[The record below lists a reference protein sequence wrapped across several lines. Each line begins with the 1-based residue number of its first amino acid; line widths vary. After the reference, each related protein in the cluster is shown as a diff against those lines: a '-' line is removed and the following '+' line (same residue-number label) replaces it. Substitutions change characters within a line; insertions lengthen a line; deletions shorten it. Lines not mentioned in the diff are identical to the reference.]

1 MTFHS
6 KDIALSAIKVGRASL
21 FLGRHRTAL
30 RRLERLLFN
39 GRRHPWCSRPDHRN
53 GDTES
58 TLPLRRRRRAAILR
72 REKTL
77 VGPCLM
83 PATSVRRLESRV
95 SACVSPVEWAL
106 KPTRHRRLDLQ
117 MGAEGNPTH
126 MRLDL
131 QMGATTAPGRDAR
144 EDALRRIWIIAT
156 VRAPEACLKPL
167 TWVDFSPRE
176 TEAVTWTT

>member
-58 TLPLRRRRRAAILR
+58 ALPLRRRRRAAILR
-72 REKTL
+72 WEKTL

-106 KPTRHRRLDLQ
+106 KPTRHGRLDLQ
-117 MGAEGNPTH
+117 MGAEGHPTQAS
-126 MRLDL
+126 RPANGPDD
-131 QMGATTAPGRDAR
+131 GTRTRCT
-144 EDALRRIWIIAT
+144 RRCPPANSIIAT